1 MGGRGASS
9 GIRRGKASN
18 AKYNGF
24 SITDEKGNTN
34 HYIVIDGKISM
45 ATTKNT
51 RGSLVRYFDSNHPF
65 QKAYDK
71 YGNVDAIIKRVNK
84 VGKGKASILSDKA
97 VEKMNDDYAKELANR
112 KTDYTVRSSK
122 KGVNRH
128 RSYWSAM

>member
-34 HYIVIDGKISM
+34 HYIVIGGKISM

-128 RSYWSAM
+128 RSHWSAM

>member
-34 HYIVIDGKISM
+34 HYIVIGGKISM

-128 RSYWSAM
+128 RTYWSAM

>member
-34 HYIVIDGKISM
+34 HYIVIGGKISM

-128 RSYWSAM
+128 RSYWLAM

>member
-34 HYIVIDGKISM
+34 HYIVIGGKISM

-112 KTDYTVRSSK
+112 KTDYTVGSSK